1 MRSKSPLALMEQL
14 VMVLVFALAAALC
27 LQVFAFSDQTSERNE
42 TIDRAVMECQN
53 VAETLKA
60 AGGDMAHAQRAVE
73 EQMGGSMSQGLL
85 QICYDENWGVIPEG
99 QTADCV
105 YVLDISGIPTEV
117 EGLQKA
123 HIRAAAVKDISVG
136 GSGEVLFQIM
146 VAWQEVNGNG

>member
-60 AGGDMAHAQRAVE
+60 TGLPVVQAQEALVE
-73 EQMGGSMSQGLL
+73 RMEGTVTNGQL
-85 QICYDENWGVIPEG
+85 QIYYDEEWNVLPEL
-99 QTADCV
+99 TEDCL
-105 YVLDISGIPTEV
+105 YVLVVNGLPTQV
-117 EGLQKA
+117 EGLVKA
-123 HIRAAAVKDISVG
+123 NIYVG
-136 GSGEVLFQIM
+136 ATRYIGLEEPGNRLFSID